1 MIRIFYGYSFKI
13 MEVLHE
19 TNQQEREQVGVSD
32 VFDADGSSVL
42 AWSSPPPLRPRLRF
56 VSVVAVRRH
65 RIVAILTHLQ
75 RATRFR
81 ITHSCQ

>member
-1 MIRIFYGYSFKI
+1 MLSKVIK
-13 MEVLHE
+13 VLQQS
-19 TNQQEREQVGVSD
+19 TQQEREQVGVSD
-32 VFDADGSSVL
+32 VFAADGTGVL

>member
-1 MIRIFYGYSFKI
+1 
-13 MEVLHE
+13 MEPAYLVKHLKVSQSI
-19 TNQQEREQVGVSD
+19 QQEREQVGVSG
-32 VFDADGSSVL
+32 VFAADGTGVL
-42 AWSSPPPLRPRLRF
+42 AWSSPPSLRPRLR
-56 VSVVAVRRH
+56 SVRVVVVRRH